1 MLTKKKSRIKDI
13 AQLAKVS
20 IGTVDRVLHNRG
32 RVSPQTM
39 QKVNEIVKQ
48 INYKPNILA
57 RALVINKKYTIGL
70 FIPNPNGNEYW
81 EQAFKDNHKLIS
93 KFEQLGLN
101 IELYFYST
109 ENKKSFEE
117 TGQKIL
123 KSQPNAIIMASLFL
137 NEGLTF
143 YNQCCDLS
151 IPVIIFDTTIPYL
164 EPLSFI
170 GIDSFQSGRVA
181 AELLTMTGNKKGK
194 FAILHFDQELV
205 DAPQMFEREKGF
217 ISYLKEK
224 CPEKEYVVRVLNN
237 KQHHYQNELKEIFEK
252 DKIGGIFVSTAKVYL
267 IGSYLQQNKIHGIVV
282 IGYDLTSKN
291 IQLLNNG
298 YINFLINENPRLQV
312 ELSINSLG
320 NYLLYGEP
328 INSQILFP
336 IEIIT
341 HTNLNSHIYKSSV
354 SNQLVKT
361 TMTN

>member
-1 MLTKKKSRIKDI
+1 MVPIRKSRIKDI
-13 AQLAKVS
+13 ARLANVS
-20 IGTVDRVLHNRG
+20 IGTVDRVLHHRG
-32 RVSPQTM
+32 RVSPKTM
-39 QKVNEIVKQ
+39 QKVSEIAKQ
-48 INYKPNILA
+48 SNYKPNILA

-81 EQAFKDNHKLIS
+81 EQAFKDNYKLIS
-93 KFEQLGLN
+93 KFEQQGLN
-101 IELYFYST
+101 IELYFYSA
-109 ENKKSFEE
+109 ENKKSFKE

-137 NEGLTF
+137 NEGLSF
-143 YNQCCDLS
+143 YKQCCSLS

-181 AELLTMTGNKKGK
+181 AELLTLTDHKRGK

-205 DAPQMFEREKGF
+205 DAPQMLEREKGF
-217 ISYLKEK
+217 ISYLKE
-224 CPEKEYVVRVLNN
+224 EYPDREYIVRVLNN
-237 KQHHYQNELKEIFEK
+237 KQHYYQNVIKEILEK
-252 DKIGGIFVSTAKVYL
+252 DKISCIFVSTAQVYR
-267 IGSYLQQNKIHGIVV
+267 IGEYLQQNKIPDKIV

-298 YINFLINENPRLQV
+298 YISFLINENPRLQV
-312 ELSINSLG
+312 EKSLNTIS

-328 INSQILFP
+328 INSKILFP

-341 HTNLNSHIYKSSV
+341 RSNLNSHIYKSSAV
-354 SNQLVKT
+354 NQIAETV
-361 TMTN
+361 

>member
-1 MLTKKKSRIKDI
+1 MVTTRKYRIKDI
-13 AQLAKVS
+13 AKLAKVS

-32 RVSPQTM
+32 RVCPETM
-39 QKVNEIVKQ
+39 QKVNEIAMQ

-57 RALVINKKYTIGL
+57 RALVINKKYRIGL
-70 FIPNPNGNEYW
+70 FIPQPNGNEYW
-81 EQAFKDNHKLIS
+81 EQAFVNNHKLIS

-101 IELYFYST
+101 IEVYFYSA

-123 KSQPNAIIMASLFL
+123 KSQPNAVIMASLFL
-137 NEGLTF
+137 SEGLSF
-143 YNQCCDLS
+143 YKQCCDLS
-151 IPVIIFDTTIPYL
+151 MPVIIFDTTIPYL

-181 AELLTMTGNKKGK
+181 AELMTLTCHKKGK

-205 DAPQMFEREKGF
+205 EAPQMLERERGF
-217 ISYLKEK
+217 ISYLKEE
-224 CPEKEYVVRVLNN
+224 CPDREYIVKVLNN
-237 KQHHYQNELKEIFEK
+237 KQHHYQNEIKEILEK
-252 DKIGGIFVSTAKVYL
+252 NKISCIFVSTAKVYQ
-267 IGSYLQQNKIHGIVV
+267 IGSYLRQNKIPGKIV

-298 YINFLINENPRLQV
+298 YISFLINENPRLQV
-312 ELSINSLG
+312 EQSIKTLS

-328 INSQILFP
+328 INSKILFP

-341 HTNLNSHIYKSSV
+341 RTNLNSHINKFSA
-354 SNQLVKT
+354 SNQLADIV
-361 TMTN
+361 